1 MSTPPNSQN
10 HDHSYV
16 YQELTKNDNGTY
28 NLVNSIAYIL
38 YKKKKIDWY
47 AQKNGSPTA
56 EEKRQFHE
64 IHMMPSTL
72 ESLRAQAAAIVQDVL
87 NQTFDRKVE
96 EIEQEF
102 TLTNEA
108 KLATELATLNQ
119 KIDTNH
125 TLTTT
130 SFGVADQLAKAN
142 HTTVTAKLNSMTE
155 QGGKW
160 WAVEI
165 GKGTLITLAS
175 TLLLWLILV
184 GIYQGK
190 VLYDKADSSMNENA
204 KGHTKTQPASEPK
217 ATQEVE

>member
-1 MSTPPNSQN
+1 MSSNPNPQN

-38 YKKKKIDWY
+38 YKKKKIEWY
-47 AQKNGSPTA
+47 AQKNGSPTP

-72 ESLRAQAAAIVQDVL
+72 ESLRAQATAIVQDVL
-87 NQTFDRKVE
+87 NETFDRKVL

-108 KLATELATLNQ
+108 KLAAELATLNQ
-119 KIDTNH
+119 KIDSNH

-130 SFGVADQLAKAN
+130 KLDGADQLAARN
-142 HTTVTAKLNSMTE
+142 HTIVTDKLKSMTE

-160 WAVEI
+160 WAVEV

-184 GIYQGK
+184 GVYQGK
-190 VLYDKADSSMNENA
+190 VLYDKADGSMNQSA
-204 KGHTKTQPASEPK
+204 KGQTNTQPASEPK
-217 ATQEVE
+217 ATQ